1 MVPYS
6 HGCKTMKLFL
16 NLWKY
21 FCSHNLGN
29 IGPDQT
35 QNPAK
40 GLSPGPDQTLSVSEI
55 QNRLCSPTLGK
66 DKQAFKNIAFLS
78 YLSFQEMVRGDFI
91 LSRCVY

>member
-1 MVPYS
+1 M
-6 HGCKTMKLFL
+6 
-16 NLWKY
+16 
-21 FCSHNLGN
+21 GN

-66 DKQAFKNIAFLS
+66 DKQAFKNIASPL
-78 YLSFQEMVRGDFI
+78 
-91 LSRCVY
+91 LSRDGEGSFHPFSVCLLEADNSDPHMTHTDHT